1 MQRESKEERQNR
13 VIDKDNVF
21 FYRSKLLALVFLWI
35 FNFYENKIKRTNKLE
50 NNLLFFVTLII
61 IIFSLFLFFVDYF

>member
-21 FYRSKLLALVFLWI
+21 FYRSKLLALVFL
-35 FNFYENKIKRTNKLE
+35 
-50 NNLLFFVTLII
+50 
-61 IIFSLFLFFVDYF
+61 